1 GRLTRHVARIDP
13 NLKYWRV
20 NGLSSDGKRLLGNA
34 GGDGKAWDTLSGR
47 EILTVSDA
55 SDGDL
60 TMSSDGARIAARGK
74 DNIVKLHDGSTGREL
89 VTAGNVAAVSFSRA
103 GRQIDAGRPDKTV
116 DMLDSTTGLQIRNL
130 TTLDDVMAA
139 VARSPDGRR
148 VSIKSAS
155 GLVRLFD
162 LAGNRQVAERRGAK
176 DAEALFS
183 ADGTYWA
190 FADGKDTVEVLNA
203 ETGAV

>member
-74 DNIVKLHDGSTGREL
+74 DNIIKLHDGSTGREL
-89 VTAGNVAAVSFSRA
+89 VTVRNVAAVSFTRD
-103 GRQIDAGRPDKTV
+103 GRQILAGRPAKTV
-116 DMLDSTTGLQIRNL
+116 GMPESPTGLQLRNR
-130 TTLDDVMAA
+130 D
-139 VARSPDGRR
+139 
-148 VSIKSAS
+148 
-155 GLVRLFD
+155 RL
-162 LAGNRQVAERRGAK
+162 A
-176 DAEALFS
+176 
-183 ADGTYWA
+183 
-190 FADGKDTVEVLNA
+190 
-203 ETGAV
+203 